1 MNNISTELKATPKLS
16 AWIKAQMESAAKYI
30 PGKGGICNL
39 CGRFC
44 RTNHTDS
51 KTGTR
56 THYCHQCGVTFQTVS
71 KIAAKQVEQVGKI
84 PTSMDEPDQKPVE
97 IDKTSE
103 MKTPTKT
110 KAKTGKKR

>member
-1 MNNISTELKATPKLS
+1 MSISTELKATPKLS
-16 AWIKAQMESAAKYI
+16 AWIKAQMESAARYI
-30 PGKGGICNL
+30 PGKGGICKL

-56 THYCHQCGVTFQTVS
+56 SHYCHQCSVTFQTVS
-71 KIAAKQVEQVGKI
+71 KVSTKQPEQVGKI
-84 PTSMDEPDQKPVE
+84 PTAIDEELQKQIK
-97 IDKTSE
+97 IDSDNA
-103 MKTPTKT
+103 KTPTKT